1 MVMAR
6 VPGGSRL
13 KTLVIAAASALLVVT
28 AVTVLTAGT
37 SGPAPLQQ
45 ATPFT
50 LTAVGD
56 PARPISLADY
66 AGRPVIINFF
76 ASWCDVCRIETP
88 LIAGFYR
95 AHHGAVLIV
104 GIDGNDHTKA
114 ALTFMHAHGVTYPVA
129 ADPSLSLTSTYGA
142 GAGFP
147 QTFFLNAKHQIV
159 RHVFGAVTAGELSS
173 WASEVLAHSAGA
185 S

>member
-76 ASWCDVCRIETP
+76 ASWCEICRIETP

-95 AHHGAVLIV
+95 AHHGSVLIV
-104 GIDGNDHTKA
+104 GIDGNDHTKV
-114 ALTFMHAHGVTYPVA
+114 ALTFMRAHGVTYPVA
-129 ADPSLSLTSTYGA
+129 ADPTLSLTSAYGA

-159 RHVFGAVTAGELSS
+159 RHVFGSVTASELNA
-173 WASEVLAHSAGA
+173 WAAEVLAHPARTS
-185 S
+185 